1 MVLPIREREPGSGVG
16 ADARAEVVVV
26 ARKAFGDALD
36 GVDPIPLLLTISSE
50 VMGKK
55 PPIVT
60 RTEPQ
65 CGERI
70 ADESDTTEGDVATT
84 ETEASYRITVRFALP
99 KASSGP
105 RTCDA
110 DGDGDVDSD
119 DVAAI
124 MIAQGTN
131 VDAGDPR
138 DANED
143 GTIDVRDA
151 RLCVLECDVEGCP
164 GS

>member
-1 MVLPIREREPGSGVG
+1 MLPIREREPGSGVG

-70 ADESDTTEGDVATT
+70 ADESDTPEGDPQTMD
-84 ETEASYRITVRFALP
+84 EILKNASIQKVNRRM
-99 KASSGP
+99 
-105 RTCDA
+105 D
-110 DGDGDVDSD
+110 
-119 DVAAI
+119 
-124 MIAQGTN
+124 
-131 VDAGDPR
+131 
-138 DANED
+138 
-143 GTIDVRDA
+143 
-151 RLCVLECDVEGCP
+151 
-164 GS
+164 